1 MLKSPDRAGKLFG
14 LIILVGIS
22 GGVIA
27 PYVIAAVS
35 ASAGWTVAFAVLGIG
50 ALVGMV
56 IGLIIPRFVQTMPRD
71 QLEHE

>member
-1 MLKSPDRAGKLFG
+1 

-35 ASAGWTVAFAVLGIG
+35 ASAGWTVAFAVLGVG

-56 IGLIIPRFVQTMPRD
+56 IGLIIPRFGQAMP
-71 QLEHE
+71 QGAAPG